1 MTHLGDL
8 VFTCFSQAL
17 GLPLGRGSQE
27 AVCGSAGV
35 GGRSGGAE
43 HSVACGSVHALA
55 VLGCR
60 GWP

>member
-1 MTHLGDL
+1 M
-8 VFTCFSQAL
+8 FTCFSQAL

-60 GWP
+60 RWP